1 MKINSSKFAQTAPRA
16 AGSVKVFFFCGPDE
30 AGAHGAAARIV
41 ELLPDAGERVEIEG
55 SELKRDPVRLS
66 DETRSTSLFGDKRHI
81 IVRANGEEAH
91 DALKILTDGSEAEL
105 ADGWP
110 VIVIAS
116 SATDKSRSAKLLEKR
131 DDALVVMF
139 YPPDLRS
146 VTAEVRRLAD
156 GAGLRMGAEL
166 AQRIAAS
173 VALDT
178 RMAAAEVQKLA
189 LYLDA
194 DSHAPRSV
202 SAEDI
207 DAIGAETEDDG
218 MMPLVDAVI
227 SGDVARLPHELAR
240 FRQHGLNPVGTV
252 LVMERRVAQLTQ
264 IAARIRPGENVAK
277 AVENDPRIF
286 FKERA
291 AISRQLQQWHG
302 PKLARLSDRLIVL
315 HRALLADSQAAPL
328 LFAAGCTE
336 MARAAG
342 ARR

>member
-1 MKINSSKFAQTAPRA
+1 MKINNGKFAQTAPRA
-16 AGSVKVFFFCGPDE
+16 VGSAKVFFFCGPDE

-41 ELLPDAGERVEIEG
+41 ELLPDPGERVDIEG

-66 DETRSTSLFGDKRHI
+66 DETRSTSLFGDRRHI
-81 IVRANGEEAH
+81 IVRAQGEEAH
-91 DALKILTDGSEAEL
+91 DALKILTDAPEAEV
-105 ADGWP
+105 AQGWP

-116 SATDKSRSAKLLEKR
+116 GATDKSRSAKLLEKR

-178 RMAAAEVQKLA
+178 RMAAAEVHKLA

-202 SAEDI
+202 TAEHI

-252 LVMERRVAQLTQ
+252 LAMERRVAQLAQ
-264 IAARIRPGENVAK
+264 IAARIRPGENIAK

-291 AISRQLQQWHG
+291 AIARQMQQWHG
-302 PKLARLSDRLIVL
+302 PKLARLSDRLIAL

-336 MARAAG
+336 IARAAG